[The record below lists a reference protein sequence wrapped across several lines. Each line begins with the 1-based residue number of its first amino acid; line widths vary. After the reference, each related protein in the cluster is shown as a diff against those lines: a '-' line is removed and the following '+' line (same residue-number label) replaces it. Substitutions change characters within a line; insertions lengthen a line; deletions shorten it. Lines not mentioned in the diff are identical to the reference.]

1 MTALMPAGAR
11 WQGVPVRQT
20 TCLML
25 ALLAGALCGV
35 AGADQFQ
42 TFAPVIGVEPVYAT
56 RYEPVQR
63 EVCTEPDASLRSFEE
78 IAPGIGEDIRRQARL
93 WQQQRHCRTVTEQ
106 RPREHVTGYRV
117 TYRYNGETETTLLSY
132 DPGRQMRVNVSLSP
146 VR

>member
-1 MTALMPAGAR
+1 MRQMTCP
-11 WQGVPVRQT
+11 
-20 TCLML
+20 ML
-25 ALLAGALCGV
+25 ALLAGALCGT

-42 TFAPVIGVEPVYAT
+42 TFAQVIGVEPVYET

-63 EVCTEPDASLRSFEE
+63 EVCSEPGASLRSFEE
-78 IAPGIGEDIRRQARL
+78 IAPSIGEDIRRQARL
-93 WQQQRHCRTVTEQ
+93 WQQQRRCRTVTEQ

>member
-1 MTALMPAGAR
+1 MI
-11 WQGVPVRQT
+11 
-20 TCLML
+20 
-25 ALLAGALCGV
+25 ALLAGSLCGT

-42 TFAPVIGVEPVYAT
+42 TFAPVISVEPVYET
-56 RYEPVQR
+56 RYEPVRR

-78 IAPGIGEDIRRQARL
+78 IAPSIGEDIRRQVRL
-93 WQQQRHCRTVTEQ
+93 WQQQRRCRTVTEQ

-146 VR
+146 LR